1 MPFWIT
7 PKKSD
12 SKLKRSNQY
21 LNTLYLTRNGA
32 KAIDKGNIK
41 ILKLLIEN
49 GSDPNMIEKG
59 DLSPLNRAIFRE
71 NFKVVEFLI
80 ENGADVNMVDGKK
93 WTLFKKATNKGNIE
107 IVRKLLQKG
116 ANPNIFAEDTACPL
130 NRAIFEDKLVI
141 LTLLIENG
149 ADVDM
154 IDGKNWTRVTRTG
167 LRARSI
173 DLPIIVGRTY
183 LVRETM
189 CLLGG

>member
-71 NFKVVEFLI
+71 NFIVIEFLI
-80 ENGADVNMVDGKK
+80 ENGADVNMG
-93 WTLFKKATNKGNIE
+93 
-107 IVRKLLQKG
+107 RS
-116 ANPNIFAEDTACPL
+116 
-130 NRAIFEDKLVI
+130 
-141 LTLLIENG
+141 
-149 ADVDM
+149 
-154 IDGKNWTRVTRTG
+154 G
-167 LRARSI
+167 LHSKRQSI
-173 DLPIIVGRTY
+173 
-183 LVRETM
+183 RETLRLSGNF
-189 CLLGG
+189 CKNVQIQIFLLRTPLVL